1 MTRIVFV
8 SDLHVDSSAANREFV
23 PAVREAVIAV
33 SPDVFL
39 LGGDIAGNLEDFNWT
54 LRQFADLSALKVMV
68 PGNHD
73 IWIESKRALL
83 TGYDSGGKYNLHLPR
98 IAGENGFTMLAEGP
112 VITGRLAIA
121 GCMGWYDYSYRNTD
135 LDTTATLKDYARGV
149 WTNPRTGKTHMW
161 NDMQNVWWLKDL
173 HEAARGLHR
182 EGLCRSDAEI
192 TALMVAKLRAQL
204 AEAVQANAGQII
216 VLTHF
221 VPSRRLL
228 AYGGTPRD
236 YWNAYHG
243 AATIEAAIA
252 ECGQVTHAFFGHLH
266 HDTDRKIGTIHYI
279 SRPVGYIGSDSIAAA
294 ERLCV
299 LDA

>member
-23 PAVREAVIAV
+23 PVLRDAVVAA
-33 SPDVFL
+33 SPDVFMI
-39 LGGDIAGNLEDFNWT
+39 GGDIAGNLEDFNWT
-54 LRQFADLSALKVMV
+54 LHQFADLSAVKVMV

-98 IAGENGFTMLAEGP
+98 IAVENGFTMLADHP
-112 VITGRLAIA
+112 VMTGKLAIA

-135 LDTTATLKDYARGV
+135 LDTTATLTDYARGV
-149 WTNPRTGKTHMW
+149 WTNPRTGQTHMW

-173 HEAARGLHR
+173 HEPAQGLSR
-182 EGLCRSDAEI
+182 AGLCRSDAEI
-192 TALMVAKLRAQL
+192 TASMASALRAQL
-204 AEAVQANAGQII
+204 AEAVGGGAER
-216 VLTHF
+216 VMVVTHF
-221 VPSRRLL
+221 VPSRQLL
-228 AYGGTPRD
+228 VYSGTPRD

-243 AATIEAAIA
+243 AATIEAAITGCA
-252 ECGQVTHAFFGHLH
+252 LVTHTFFGHLH
-266 HDTDRKIGTIHYI
+266 HDTDIKIGKIRYI
-279 SRPVGYIGSDSIAAA
+279 SRPVGYIDSGANAAA

-299 LDA
+299 LDL